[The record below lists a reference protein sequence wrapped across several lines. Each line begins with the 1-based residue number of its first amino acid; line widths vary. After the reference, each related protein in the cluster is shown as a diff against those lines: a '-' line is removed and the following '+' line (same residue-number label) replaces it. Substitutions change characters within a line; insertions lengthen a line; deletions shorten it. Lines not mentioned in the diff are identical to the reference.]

1 MIVFQVLLKC
11 DKFRSHSVQQG
22 SLTRQFGQPLFPRS
36 QTAAEIVE
44 PGAQPKRRIAI
55 VDGLAEEAG
64 ISGLSVNA
72 PYETR
77 ALTLDLNGNLVEKRA
92 QSAESGAVRPEV
104 AIGAA
109 GPESEQPDH
118 VAPPG

>member
-11 DKFRSHSVQQG
+11 NKVRSHSVQQG
-22 SLTRQFGQPLFPRS
+22 SLTRQFGQPLFSRS

-44 PGAQPKRRIAI
+44 PGAQAGRRIAI

-64 ISGLSVNA
+64 ISGLSVDA
-72 PYETR
+72 PYEART
-77 ALTLDLNGNLVEKRA
+77 LTLDLNGNLGEKRA
-92 QSAESGAVRPEV
+92 QSAESHFVRPAV

-109 GPESEQPDH
+109 GPESEQRDH